1 MSAPPKIQPA
11 PAILMEAFK
20 EELGNRM
27 IQFYNDVIGMLW
39 ISLEDLFYIMKIPQ
53 LERIRLSRKLKEY
66 KEYKGYLHEYIAQ
79 DSNGIVVNE
88 YGMVAIP
95 LFFNYKG
102 QHDAAKWITR
112 ILIEYRKDWSEA

>member
-39 ISLEDLFYIMKIPQ
+39 ISLEDLIYIMKIP
-53 LERIRLSRKLKEY
+53 RLGRNRFRRKVKEY
-66 KEYKGYLHEYIAQ
+66 RGYLHVYIAQ
-79 DSNGIVVNE
+79 DSNGIVINE

-95 LFFNYKG
+95 LFFNFKG

-112 ILIEYRKDWSEA
+112 ILIEYRKDWREQ